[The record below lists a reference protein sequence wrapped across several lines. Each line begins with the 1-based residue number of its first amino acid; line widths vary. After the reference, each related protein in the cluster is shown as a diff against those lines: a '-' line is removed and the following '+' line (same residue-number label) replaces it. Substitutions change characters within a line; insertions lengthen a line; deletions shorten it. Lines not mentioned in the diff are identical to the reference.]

1 MSDIS
6 KNNAASIRAR
16 LKNIADKERKPFDF
30 ILMLYFVERLLFRL
44 SISRYSEQFVLK
56 GGLLLYLIMNEKARA
71 TKDIDLLAKETASNL
86 DSLRDIF
93 ADISAIP
100 SDDAV
105 TYDTGSITTER
116 IKEGADYEG
125 VRIKITAHLGNM
137 RKSLQFDIGFGD
149 VVVPKPETL
158 EYPTLLDMDKPV
170 IKAYSKESVIAEK
183 FEAMLYLAELNSRM
197 KDFYDIYSLCTS
209 FDFDGRVLYEAI
221 LQTITRRG
229 THTPKEPTVFDKSF
243 ANNKDKA
250 TQWGAFK
257 RRTSVADSK
266 DLPAVVDMIA
276 IFLEPVYDGIL
287 NEKEFYGHWDK
298 DALRWVIT

>member
-1 MSDIS
+1 MTS
-6 KNNAASIRAR
+6 AASIRAR

-44 SISRYSEQFVLK
+44 SLSRYSDQFVLK

-86 DSLRDIF
+86 DTLRKIF
-93 ADISAIP
+93 ADIASTK

-105 TYDTGSITTER
+105 TCDTDSITTER
-116 IKEGADYEG
+116 IKEDADYEG

-158 EYPTLLDMDKPV
+158 EYPTLLDMDKPI

-229 THTPKEPTVFDKSF
+229 TNTPNNPTVLSIDF

-250 TQWGAFK
+250 IQWGAFK
-257 RRTSVADSK
+257 RRTGVGDNV
-266 DLPAVVDMIA
+266 DFTEVVKMIGA
-276 IFLEPVYDGIL
+276 FLKPVYECIVS
-287 NEKEFYGHWDK
+287 ETEFFGHWNSST
-298 DALRWVIT
+298 LEWVTA

>member
-1 MSDIS
+1 MSN
-6 KNNAASIRAR
+6 NNAASIRGR

-30 ILMLYFVERLLFRL
+30 ILMLYLVERLLFRL

-71 TKDIDLLAKETASNL
+71 TKDIDLLAREVASNL
-86 DSLRDIF
+86 DMLKEIF
-93 ADISAIP
+93 ADIATIS
-100 SDDAV
+100 SDDAAI
-105 TYDTGSITTER
+105 YDSESITAER
-116 IKEGADYEG
+116 IKEDADYEG
-125 VRIKITAHLGNM
+125 VRIKLTAYLGNM

-158 EYPTLLDMDKPV
+158 EYPTLLDMDNPV
-170 IKAYSKESVIAEK
+170 IMAYSKESVIAEK

-229 THTPKEPTVFDKSF
+229 THTPQDPTVFDKDF
-243 ANNKDKA
+243 ANNRDKA

-257 RRTSVADSK
+257 RRTSVGG
-266 DLPAVVDMIA
+266 DLEFPQVAEAIS
-276 IFLEPVYDGIL
+276 IFLKPIYECLIA
-287 NEKEFYGHWDK
+287 EKEFLGHWEK
-298 DALRWVIT
+298 DAGRWMV